1 MLKKPF
7 LLLAFCLTLSQLSF
21 GQQKVLDIPELLQLA
36 SYSKSEHN
44 LQVSARDKQATVTST
59 ETANKTLLG
68 KIKDMYRTLQNRYS
82 TLGTAISAANVGIEA
97 EPMVNSIIR
106 SQSQLYQLA
115 QNNPAIIA
123 LAYQTEIDFADHS
136 QMLIRYLAGL
146 LLSIGDVNQMKS
158 SDRKLLFDYVVTELS
173 NIEDM
178 SNRLVR
184 NVQFGTLASLI
195 HHLNPF
201 DSFVYQDQHMISD
214 ILTNAKYLKQ

>member
-1 MLKKPF
+1 MTKNKPI
-7 LLLAFCLTLSQLSF
+7 LTIFCLLFSALAY
-21 GQQKVLDIPELLQLA
+21 GQGKVLNIPELLQLV

-44 LQVSARDKQATVTST
+44 LQTNARDKQATVTST
-59 ETANKTLLG
+59 ETANKTLLV

-82 TLGTAISAANVGIEA
+82 TLGTAISAANIGIEA

-115 QNNPAIIA
+115 QKNPAIIA
-123 LAYQTEIDFADHS
+123 LAYQTEIDFAGHS
-136 QMLIRYLAGL
+136 EMLIRYLAGL
-146 LLSIGDVNQMKS
+146 IISIGDVNQMKS

-184 NVQFGTLASLI
+184 NVQFGTIASLL

-201 DSFVYQDQHMISD
+201 DDFVYEDQHMISS
-214 ILTNAKYLKQ
+214 ILSKAKYLKR

>member
-1 MLKKPF
+1 MIKKH
-7 LLLAFCLTLSQLSF
+7 LLLTVFGLLFSAFVY
-21 GQQKVLDIPELLQLA
+21 GQGKVLDIPELLQLV
-36 SYSKSEHN
+36 SYSKSEHS
-44 LQVSARDKQATVTST
+44 LQTDARDKQATVTST

-68 KIKDMYRTLQNRYS
+68 KIKVMYRTLQNRYS

-106 SQSQLYQLA
+106 SQSQVYQLA
-115 QNNPAIIA
+115 QKNPAIIA
-123 LAYQTEIDFADHS
+123 LAYQTEIDFAEHS
-136 QMLIRYLAGL
+136 EMLIRYLGGL
-146 LLSIGDVNQMKS
+146 IISIGDVNQMKA

-184 NVQFGTLASLI
+184 NVQFGTLASLL

-201 DSFVYQDQHMISD
+201 DDFVYEDQHMISD
-214 ILTNAKYLKQ
+214 IISKAKYLKQ

>member
-1 MLKKPF
+1 MMAF
-7 LLLAFCLTLSQLSF
+7 SLLLSAWSY
-21 GQQKVLDIPELLQLA
+21 GQGKVLDVPELLQLV
-36 SYSKSEHN
+36 SYSKSEHS
-44 LQVSARDKQATVTST
+44 LQTDARDKQAAVTST

-82 TLGTAISAANVGIEA
+82 TLGTAITAANVGIEA
-97 EPMVNSIIR
+97 ELMVNSIIR

-115 QNNPAIIA
+115 QKNPAIIA
-123 LAYQTEIDFADHS
+123 LAYQTEIDFAAHS
-136 QMLIRYLAGL
+136 EMLIRYLAGL
-146 LLSIGDVNQMKS
+146 ILSIGDVNQMKA

-184 NVQFGTLASLI
+184 NVQFGTLASLL

-201 DSFVYQDQHMISD
+201 DDFVYEDQHMVSD
-214 ILTNAKYLKQ
+214 ILSNAKYLKR